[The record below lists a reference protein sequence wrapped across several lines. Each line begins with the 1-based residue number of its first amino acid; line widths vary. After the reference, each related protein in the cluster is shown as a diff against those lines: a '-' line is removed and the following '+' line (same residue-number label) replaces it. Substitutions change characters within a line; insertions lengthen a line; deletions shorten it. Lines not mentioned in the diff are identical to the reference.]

1 MKQIR
6 ESLIALF
13 VMSIMCISSLTVIIS
28 CIGSADDDTPSPP
41 APDTLA
47 VAIDSTEVLI
57 DSLYAASKENI
68 EGEWMGQYIGFDAR
82 QRTTSAIRRMVY
94 FAPDGFYDSHVQGI
108 ANIADTI
115 VEYKEFEHE
124 HGTYSFDTESQ
135 MMTFQVEYDSLLDF
149 RNDVLVLNPMKAN
162 WTERM
167 WFSYPEEGRRDWI
180 RTDES
185 LTVPDDHT
193 ARVVYKMSQE

>member
-1 MKQIR
+1 MRKCAIV
-6 ESLIALF
+6 L
-13 VMSIMCISSLTVIIS
+13 VIIIASPICFS
-28 CIGSADDDTPSPP
+28 CTGSADDDTPSPP
-41 APDTLA
+41 APDTLS
-47 VAIDSTEVLI
+47 VATDSTAVLI
-57 DSLYAASKENI
+57 DSLFMVAKENI
-68 EGEWMGQYIGFDAR
+68 EGEWMGQYIGYDER
-82 QRTTSAIRRMVY
+82 QGTTSAIRRMVY
-94 FAPDGFYDSHVQGI
+94 FAPEGFYDSHVQGI

-124 HGTYSFDTESQ
+124 HGTYVFDAESQ
-135 MMTFQVEYDSLLDF
+135 VMTFQVEYDSLLDF

-167 WFSYPEEGRRDWI
+167 WFSHMEEGRRDWI